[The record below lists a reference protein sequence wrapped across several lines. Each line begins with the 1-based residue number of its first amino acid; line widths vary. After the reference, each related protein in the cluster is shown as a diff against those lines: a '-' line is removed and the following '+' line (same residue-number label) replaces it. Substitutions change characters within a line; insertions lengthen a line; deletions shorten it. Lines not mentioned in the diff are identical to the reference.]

1 MVASLQE
8 KGDAEVLKIQ
18 KSCEEEVSSTKTSYI
33 EEERNKIIEN
43 FKNELANE
51 EVKLKIEKSKS
62 QNMERIKKMRAVNE
76 YLEKIKDQTKAQVRE
91 DMKKDPNAYK
101 ELLKGLLIQVCE
113 FIQVM
118 LIIVYYFLGFNKV
131 NGRTYL
137 VEMQRRR

>member
-76 YLEKIKDQTKAQVRE
+76 YLEKIKDQTKA
-91 DMKKDPNAYK
+91 
-101 ELLKGLLIQVCE
+101 
-113 FIQVM
+113 
-118 LIIVYYFLGFNKV
+118 
-131 NGRTYL
+131 
-137 VEMQRRR
+137 